1 MVFQVNAYDPFNFD
15 ADADP
20 DPGSALE
27 NMDPDLGH
35 KHFYKIS

>member
-1 MVFQVNAYDPFNFD
+1 MSFQVNAYDPYNFD
-15 ADADP
+15 AYP

-35 KHFYKIS
+35 EHFYKIS